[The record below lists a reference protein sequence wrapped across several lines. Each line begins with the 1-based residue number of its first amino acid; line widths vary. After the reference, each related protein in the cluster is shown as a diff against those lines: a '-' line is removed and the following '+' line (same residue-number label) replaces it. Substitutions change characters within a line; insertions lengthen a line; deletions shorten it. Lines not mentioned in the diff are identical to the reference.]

1 MRHTGIVS
9 PIVHEILSSLKTLAC
24 QPLPNT
30 TAMPKAM
37 YVSPDILQL
46 EIERLFYQEW
56 ICAGRSD
63 EIPNAGDF
71 MSFDL
76 LDQPLI
82 LIRQKAGDGKNNGD
96 IQAISNVCRHRMMRL
111 VDGKG
116 QAKKFTCPYHAW
128 TYNLDGDL
136 IAAPYMDRTDCFNKV
151 DIKLPHVR
159 TEVHMGW
166 IYVSLSPDIA
176 PVAEM
181 LAPLGEVVAPYQ
193 MGNYV
198 TIFTE

>member
-24 QPLPNT
+24 QPLPNA

-37 YVSPDILQL
+37 YVSPNILQL